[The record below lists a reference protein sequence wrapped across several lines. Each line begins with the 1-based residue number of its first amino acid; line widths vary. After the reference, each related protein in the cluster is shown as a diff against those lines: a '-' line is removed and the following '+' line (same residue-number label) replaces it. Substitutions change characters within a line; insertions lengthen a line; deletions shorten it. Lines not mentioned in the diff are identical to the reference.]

1 MPRNKPRLQ
10 LALYARPRH
19 PGTYHYA
26 LFVCPKSTTK
36 QQQHANNSAI
46 KHHVKNTFQNV
57 SGELT
62 QPWRYERLA
71 ISDVQL
77 EQRLL
82 VRIIIAK
89 VTSLDALERILE
101 AVPVYQID
109 DPDQEKAQLFNCL
122 TWVRAALEE
131 LGGQG
136 AVAELGEWEG
146 IQKQALEYVERKK
159 ELGRW
164 SVGWKGEAG
173 VPMLDLL
180 NGREVVE

>member
-1 MPRNKPRLQ
+1 MPRHKPRLQ

-26 LFVCPKSTTK
+26 LFVSPKSTK
-36 QQQHANNSAI
+36 QQHANSAT
-46 KHHVKNTFQNV
+46 KHHVKNTLQNV

-82 VRIIIAK
+82 VRIVIAK

-101 AVPVYQID
+101 AVPVYQTD
-109 DPDQEKAQLFNCL
+109 DPNQAKAQLFTCL
-122 TWVRAALEE
+122 TWVRAALED
-131 LGGQG
+131 LGRQG
-136 AVAELGEWEG
+136 VVAELGEWEV
-146 IQKQALEYVERKK
+146 IQKKAVEYVERKR
-159 ELGRW
+159 EVGRW
-164 SVGWKGEAG
+164 SAGWKGEVA
-173 VPMLDLL
+173 VPIFDLL
-180 NGREVVE
+180 NGREIVE

>member
-10 LALYARPRH
+10 LALYARPKH

-26 LFVCPKSTTK
+26 LLISPKSTKK
-36 QQQHANNSAI
+36 QQANSAT
-46 KHHVKNTFQNV
+46 KHHVKDTLQNI

-82 VRIIIAK
+82 VRIVIAK
-89 VTSLDALERILE
+89 VTSQDALERILE
-101 AVPVYQID
+101 AVPVYQAD
-109 DPDQEKAQLFNCL
+109 GPDQAKAQSFTCL
-122 TWVRAALEE
+122 TWLRAALEE
-131 LGGQG
+131 VGRQG

-146 IQKQALEYVERKK
+146 IQKKALEYVERKK
-159 ELGRW
+159 EAGRW
-164 SVGWKGEAG
+164 SAGWKGEAG

-180 NGREVVE
+180 DGREVVG

>member
-10 LALYARPRH
+10 LALYARPKH

-26 LFVCPKSTTK
+26 LFISQKSTK
-36 QQQHANNSAI
+36 QQQANSAT
-46 KHHVKNTFQNV
+46 KHHVKNTLQNI

-82 VRIIIAK
+82 VRIVIAK
-89 VTSLDALERILE
+89 VTSPDALERILE

-109 DPDQEKAQLFNCL
+109 DPDRAKAQSFTCL

-131 LGGQG
+131 LGRQG
-136 AVAELGEWEG
+136 AVAGLGEWEG
-146 IQKQALEYVERKK
+146 IHKKALEYVERKK
-159 ELGRW
+159 DMGRW
-164 SVGWKGEAG
+164 DAGWKGEAG

-180 NGREVVE
+180 DGREVVG

>member
-10 LALYARPRH
+10 LALYARPKH

-26 LFVCPKSTTK
+26 LLVSPKSTKNQQASLATK
-36 QQQHANNSAI
+36 HD
-46 KHHVKNTFQNV
+46 VKNTLQNI
-57 SGELT
+57 SGALT

-82 VRIIIAK
+82 VRIVIAK
-89 VTSLDALERILE
+89 VTSPDALERILE

-109 DPDQEKAQLFNCL
+109 GPDQAKAQSFTCL

-131 LGGQG
+131 LRVQG
-136 AVAELGEWEG
+136 AVSELGNFEG
-146 IQKQALEYVERKK
+146 IQKKALEYVERKK
-159 ELGRW
+159 EMGRW
-164 SVGWKGEAG
+164 SAGWKGDVG

-180 NGREVVE
+180 DGREVVG

>member
-10 LALYARPRH
+10 LALYARPKH

-26 LFVCPKSTTK
+26 LFVSPKSAK
-36 QQQHANNSAI
+36 QSYASTAT
-46 KHHVKNTFQNV
+46 KHHVKNTLQNV

-62 QPWRYERLA
+62 QPWRYERLV

-101 AVPVYQID
+101 GVPVYQTD
-109 DPDQEKAQLFNCL
+109 DSDQAKAQLFSCL
-122 TWVRAALEE
+122 TWVQAALEE
-131 LGGQG
+131 LGRHG
-136 AVAELGEWEG
+136 AVTNLGEWEG
-146 IQKQALEYVERKK
+146 IQKRALEYVEKK
-159 ELGRW
+159 REVGRW
-164 SVGWKGEAG
+164 SADWKGEGG

-180 NGREVVE
+180 TEREVVE